1 MTLTQQIVADIIKDA
16 LRRAYQAAAD
26 FEEECSDCY
35 INIGLRIEGDFA
47 WDDLD
52 PGNVDDKVY
61 IRFYLAMSGEDDF
74 GEDLV
79 EINAT
84 TDHMFGA
91 LRHLA
96 DETIPAE
103 RARMEAEEAAAGGAD
118 HP

>member
-1 MTLTQQIVADIIKDA
+1 MTLAQQIAADIIKDA
-16 LRRAYQAAAD
+16 LRRAYQAAANYEQED
-26 FEEECSDCY
+26 SDCY
-35 INIGLRIEGDFA
+35 IHIGLRIEGDFA

-52 PGNVDDKVY
+52 PGNVEDKVY
-61 IRFYLAMSGEDDF
+61 IRFYLALSGEDDF

-96 DETIPAE
+96 EETIPEE
-103 RARMEAEEAAAGGAD
+103 RARLAAEDAAVGGAD